1 MQDEDYN
8 NPGTSEACLE
18 FPRGQWKDSTRPGSR
33 RKLTRRTNL
42 PPLLSQ
48 LQSLSRRRLAGRALE
63 KWPSNSNGAL
73 KEQEQSKLAPLE
85 LFLAMPMDILAEVRR
100 PLFSQVAQTKRKATE
115 QICSH
120 RSSSALL
127 RLSRTNRLFRSLLL
141 SRDWRCIWT
150 AARVDAGL
158 PAVKNLDEVQ
168 YALLLYGSCC
178 FVSSCLPTPSCDAL

>member
-33 RKLTRRTNL
+33 RKLTRRTKL

-63 KWPSNSNGAL
+63 NGLATL
-73 KEQEQSKLAPLE
+73 TELSRNRNNRNWHLSSCSSRCRWTSSKA
-85 LFLAMPMDILAEVRR
+85 RR
-100 PLFSQVAQTKRKATE
+100 PLFSQVARTKRKATE

-120 RSSSALL
+120 LSSSALL

-150 AARVDAGL
+150 AARLDAGL